1 MVVGV
6 GEAGRG
12 ICVGIDVGKGCVGV
26 GWWGRGV
33 VCQWFVGAKW
43 VW

>member
-26 GWWGRGV
+26 GWWVRGV
-33 VCQWFVGAKW
+33 VWQGL
-43 VW
+43 